1 MENQEIQPETIE
13 QEEMQYESI
22 NEDDASVLERLAAIE
37 DELKRG
43 NQLFES
49 KLLND
54 AAKDEII
61 AKLHKELQGYKDDM
75 LRKILKPVFMD
86 MIMLADNMKSLVSR
100 YEETP
105 ETDAVLE
112 KYQKLRK
119 EFLKVGSHIDDFLY
133 NHGVEA
139 YSANAGDD
147 FNPRTQQAKKNT
159 DTGNPDEHKKI
170 VSSLSAGYTWDEQ
183 ILRKENVQVNIFQN
197 VSL

>member
-1 MENQEIQPETIE
+1 VGVATRLTAIQMENQEIQPETIE
-13 QEEMQYESI
+13 QEENRELSI

-61 AKLHKELQGYKDDM
+61 ARLHKELQGYKDDM

-86 MIMLADNMKSLVSR
+86 IIMLADNMKSLVSR

-112 KYQKLRK
+112 KYQKYLP
-119 EFLKVGSHIDDFLY
+119 Y
-133 NHGVEA
+133 
-139 YSANAGDD
+139 
-147 FNPRTQQAKKNT
+147 
-159 DTGNPDEHKKI
+159 
-170 VSSLSAGYTWDEQ
+170 W
-183 ILRKENVQVNIFQN
+183 IFAFWHFT
-197 VSL
+197 